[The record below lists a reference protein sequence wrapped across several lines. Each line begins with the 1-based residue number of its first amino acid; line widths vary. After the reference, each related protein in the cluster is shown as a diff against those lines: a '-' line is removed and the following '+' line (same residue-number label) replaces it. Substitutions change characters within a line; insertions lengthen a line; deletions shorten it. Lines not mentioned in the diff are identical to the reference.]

1 MKFIVHRSSA
11 KGEAKEL
18 DAEEEEWH
26 VRSYGDSHT
35 ASRSASPSEDLLL
48 LLTARDV
55 VHVRKKVHNTK
66 QQERASVKA
75 WGTIKSR
82 RAQNPNG
89 RISAFAPLA
98 TEAGRN
104 AALSSPRSFA

>member
-1 MKFIVHRSSA
+1 MTRRRRSGMS
-11 KGEAKEL
+11 GVTGIRTRPL
-18 DAEEEEWH
+18 C
-26 VRSYGDSHT
+26 
-35 ASRSASPSEDLLL
+35 

-55 VHVRKKVHNTK
+55 VHVRKKVQNTK